1 MNANIQIIAKEGWF
15 GAIVL
20 GVLFLVC
27 VFFEWEVLGVIF
39 LLAFVLW
46 LFMFR
51 NPERIAKN
59 QPKAFLSPVDGIV
72 RHIDILEEN
81 VCVQIYTRFFDVGV
95 VRAPSDILHAS
106 LKKVGGLTL
115 CFADS
120 DKKRMLNASFSLAWK
135 DKQDFRLEFFPEFFS
150 NSRIYADSNLA
161 SGERLGFM
169 KKGLTKIY
177 LPKSAELKVSIGDK
191 VSACNSVIGEL

>member
-59 QPKAFLSPVDGIV
+59 QPKAFHSPVDGIV

-81 VCVQIYTRFFDVGV
+81 ICVQIYTRFFDVGV

-106 LKKVGGLTL
+106 LKKKGGLTL

-120 DKKRMLNASFSLAWK
+120 DKKRMLNTSFSLAWK
-135 DKQDFRLEFFPEFFS
+135 DKQDFYLEFFPEFFR
-150 NSRIYADSNLA
+150 NSGIYADSNLA

-177 LPKSAELKVSIGDK
+177 LPKNAELKVSIGDK